1 MTDNYSSNNSKK
13 FDLAPIFNYFNKYVY
28 NENNE
33 HFKNNECIFN
43 FDINSIDNTVYEK
56 TSTLDENN
64 FNINTK
70 FFINDNSVHL
80 PHFEKPKKIVFFLRK
95 KGRKG
100 IRSAANIISTDET
113 KQDIHTNISDDNIIT
128 KIQVSY
134 INFLINLIN
143 KILTALKRNDLKFL
157 YIVAK
162 YKQENSVK
170 RRKELR
176 KKNIGDIIRT
186 EISSKYKKLEKDRN
200 NKVYEKIKEDGLS
213 DIMDILNK
221 KFLFFFDKIYY
232 NNLRNFNLKDFG
244 LLDLKIELPKNFELY
259 ENLLMKNK
267 NDLKY
272 DKYKMNMEQCIKDHF
287 LGVSKDED
295 EKDD

>member
-1 MTDNYSSNNSKK
+1 M
-13 FDLAPIFNYFNKYVY
+13 
-28 NENNE
+28 
-33 HFKNNECIFN
+33 KN
-43 FDINSIDNTVYEK
+43 
-56 TSTLDENN
+56 
-64 FNINTK
+64 
-70 FFINDNSVHL
+70 
-80 PHFEKPKKIVFFLRK
+80 KKIISVYLI
-95 KGRKG
+95 G
-100 IRSAANIISTDET
+100 ITILFIAIILS
-113 KQDIHTNISDDNIIT
+113 IT
-128 KIQVSY
+128 Y
-134 INFLINLIN
+134 G
-143 KILTALKRNDLKFL
+143 
-157 YIVAK
+157 AK
-162 YKQENSVK
+162 SV
-170 RRKELR
+170 
-176 KKNIGDIIRT
+176 
-186 EISSKYKKLEKDRN
+186 
-200 NKVYEKIKEDGLS
+200 GLS

>member
-43 FDINSIDNTVYEK
+43 FDINSIDNTVNEK